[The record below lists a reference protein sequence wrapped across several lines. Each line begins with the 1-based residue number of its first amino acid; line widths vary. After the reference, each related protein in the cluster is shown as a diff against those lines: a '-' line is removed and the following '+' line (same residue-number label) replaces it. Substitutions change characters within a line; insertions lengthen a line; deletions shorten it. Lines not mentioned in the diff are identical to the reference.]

1 MSRTRRLPVV
11 AGDGPNAAPQ
21 PPPPPPRPSEP
32 PRPPRAKAAWW
43 TAFREAVAGN
53 EQDFTRGGLRRGIGL
68 LAIPMM
74 LEMAMESTFAVVD
87 VFFVARL
94 GPEAVAAVG
103 LTEAMLTIVF
113 SLAIGLS
120 MAATALVARRIGE
133 RDREGAAVAAVQ
145 ALLLGV
151 GLAVAVAA
159 IGLAGGR
166 RLLELMGAA
175 EDVVAVGAPYTRWM
189 LGGNLTIVLLFLGN
203 AIFRGAGDAAI
214 AMRTL
219 WLANGINIVLDPCLI
234 FGLGPFPE
242 LGLTGAAVATNIG
255 RGCGVAYVLWRLAGG
270 RGRVAIARRHLRADR
285 VVMARMIRV
294 ALGGIGQ
301 YLVETASWVLLIRIL
316 ATFGSAVLAG
326 YTIAIRIL
334 VFTFLPAWGLAN
346 AAATMVGQNLGA
358 RRPRRAELAV
368 WLTARYNFYFLGV
381 VGIAML
387 VVPEPLVRPFTDDP
401 AVVAMATQA
410 LRWIASCYLPLAYGL
425 VMVQAFNGAG
435 DTVTPTVIK
444 LFTHWVWQL
453 GLAWY
458 LAHPV
463 GLGPLGV
470 LVAVASAEALFGVL
484 GIAAFRRGRWKLRT
498 V

>member
-1 MSRTRRLPVV
+1 
-11 AGDGPNAAPQ
+11 
-21 PPPPPPRPSEP
+21 
-32 PRPPRAKAAWW
+32 
-43 TAFREAVAGN
+43 VAGN
-53 EQDFTRGGLRRGIGL
+53 EQDFTRGGLRRGIAL

-74 LEMAMESTFAVVD
+74 LEMAMESVFAVVD

-94 GPEAVAAVG
+94 GAEAVAAVG

-113 SLAIGLS
+113 ALAIGLS

-145 ALLLGV
+145 ALLLG
-151 GLAVAVAA
+151 LLISAAVAVV
-159 IGLAGGR
+159 GLFGAR

-175 EDVVAVGAPYTRWM
+175 DGVVAIGASYTRWM
-189 LGGNLTIVLLFLGN
+189 LCGAVTIVLLFLGN

-214 AMRTL
+214 AMRAL
-219 WLANGINIVLDPCLI
+219 WLANGINIALDPCFI

-242 LGLTGAAVATNIG
+242 LGVTGAAVATNIG
-255 RGCGVAYVLWRLAGG
+255 RGCGVLYVLLRLCRG
-270 RGRVAIARRHLRADR
+270 RGRVAIAWRHVRVERA
-285 VVMARMIRV
+285 VMGRMIRV
-294 ALGGIGQ
+294 GLGGIGQ
-301 YLVETASWVLLIRIL
+301 YLVETASWLLLIRIL
-316 ATFGSAVLAG
+316 SSFGSAVLAG
-326 YTIAIRIL
+326 YTIAVRIL

-346 AAATMVGQNLGA
+346 AAATLVGQNLGA
-358 RRPRRAELAV
+358 RRPRRAELSV

-381 VGIAML
+381 VGVAL
-387 VVPEPLVRPFTDDP
+387 LLVPEPLVRLFTQEP
-401 AVVAMATQA
+401 AVVEMGALA

-435 DTVTPTVIK
+435 DTATPTVIK

-458 LAHPV
+458 LAHTV

-470 LVAVASAEALFGVL
+470 LVAVASAELLFGVV
-484 GIAAFRRGRWKLRT
+484 GIAAFRRGRWKLKE